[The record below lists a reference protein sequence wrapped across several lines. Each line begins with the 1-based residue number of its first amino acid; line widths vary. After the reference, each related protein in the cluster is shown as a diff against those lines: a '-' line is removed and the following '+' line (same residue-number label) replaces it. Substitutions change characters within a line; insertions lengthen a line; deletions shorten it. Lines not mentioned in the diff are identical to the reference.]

1 MGSLYFDSD
10 SEGAEHH
17 QKGVGPMR
25 KIVSMMIVLL
35 SSAALVAGCA
45 TANTVANAR
54 ASLDKAKAAG
64 AQTKAPE
71 DYYMAE
77 AYYQK
82 ADHETKEGDKS
93 EAKTFAEKSIKYS
106 DQAIQK
112 AGGGAK

>member
-1 MGSLYFDSD
+1 
-10 SEGAEHH
+10 
-17 QKGVGPMR
+17 MR
-25 KIVSMMIVLL
+25 KISSILIVMASSAVLL
-35 SSAALVAGCA
+35 AGCA

-54 ASLDKAKAAG
+54 TSLDKARAAG
-64 AQTKAPE
+64 AEQKAPA

-82 ADHETKEGDKS
+82 ADHETKEGDRS
-93 EAKTFAEKSIKYS
+93 EAKYFAEQSIKYS